1 MTRRIPP
8 RLNDLAALAK
18 VGSDEPTETRLRLEL
33 LRRELGEVAQRDP
46 LRVANFALVM
56 AQGHAM
62 LERQQQLA
70 LHLLAERQDEI
81 EVLTARVTMAEALLV
96 KEQRRAGRPR
106 WWWW

>member
-1 MTRRIPP
+1 
-8 RLNDLAALAK
+8 
-18 VGSDEPTETRLRLEL
+18 
-33 LRRELGEVAQRDP
+33 
-46 LRVANFALVM
+46 M

-81 EVLTARVTMAEALLV
+81 EVLSARVTMAEALLV
-96 KEQRRAGRPR
+96 KEQRRGGRPR